1 MGRHAH
7 GALGVLLGVSSGGPA
22 PVGDGERGVVAVALE
37 GADLALPPKDPF
49 VELPPG
55 LQVGGGELHPAERA
69 RLVLLD
75 SGHVSPFGSVSTTLR
90 QNAETRGTLVR
101 YRGSFVTIRISS
113 VPVFAGHGYVQPL
126 PVRTHA
132 RSWGIPASTRPSQ
145 SVSAT
150 IRLCGPASGR
160 WSTYRHPASGSHS
173 RTSST
178 L

>member
-90 QNAETRGTLVR
+90 QNAETRGILVR

-113 VPVFAGHGYVQPL
+113 VPRIRRAWVRPAPSRPHPRTFVGHAGI
-126 PVRTHA
+126 HA
-132 RSWGIPASTRPSQ
+132 AESVGVGDDQALRSGERA
-145 SVSAT
+145 VV
-150 IRLCGPASGR
+150 
-160 WSTYRHPASGSHS
+160 
-173 RTSST
+173 
-178 L
+178 

>member
-22 PVGDGERGVVAVALE
+22 PVGDGERGVVTVALE

-55 LQVGGGELHPAERA
+55 LQVGGGELHPAECA

-75 SGHVSPFGSVSTTLR
+75 SGHVPLSGQFPPPYARTPKRAAFWFATGARSSRSGSR
-90 QNAETRGTLVR
+90 R
-101 YRGSFVTIRISS
+101 Y
-113 VPVFAGHGYVQPL
+113 PVFAGHGYVQPL

-132 RSWGIPASTRPSQ
+132 RSWGMPASTRPSQ

>member
-75 SGHVSPFGSVSTTLR
+75 SGHVSPFGSFSTTLR

-101 YRGSFVTIRISS
+101 YRGSLVTIRMTP
-113 VPVFAGHGYVQPL
+113 VPALATHWSDPPL
-126 PVRTHA
+126 TD
-132 RSWGIPASTRPSQ
+132 
-145 SVSAT
+145 
-150 IRLCGPASGR
+150 
-160 WSTYRHPASGSHS
+160 
-173 RTSST
+173 
-178 L
+178 